1 MSQRLISLSA
11 DLKRLRDEGYE
22 VEIQSAHLL
31 VRGVPYVNSRRE
43 IARGI
48 LVSTLT
54 LAGDTTRVPETH
66 IAHFIGA
73 HPCNADGSE
82 IAQIKHASNRTVLGT
97 DLTVDHSFSSK
108 PLSGAYQDYY
118 EKMTTYATILSS
130 PAHSI
135 DPTATPKTF
144 AVVTGNEEESVFA
157 YLDTASSRAGTGGL
171 VTRLAEDRIAIVG
184 AGGTG
189 SYVVDLV
196 AKTPVREIHMFDGD
210 RLLQHNAFR
219 APGAASIDQ
228 LKNAPYKVEHLKN
241 IYSAMHRGIVAH
253 PYNVTAENVGELAGM
268 SFVFICIDG
277 GFKKKAI
284 IEKLEELGV
293 PFIDTGM
300 GVELGDDGLMGLIRV
315 TTSTPNKRN
324 HFRDRV
330 TFADAVGD
338 DLYRNNI
345 QIAELNA
352 YNAALAVIKWKKLRG
367 FYLDLDHEHHST
379 YVISGNTIIN
389 DDKS

>member
-1 MSQRLISLSA
+1 
-11 DLKRLRDEGYE
+11 LKRLRDDGFDL
-22 VEIQSAHLL
+22 EIRSAHLL
-31 VRGVPYVNSRRE
+31 VRGVPYVNSRRQ

-54 LAGDTTRVPETH
+54 LAGDTTRAPETH
-66 IAHFIGA
+66 IASFIGE

-82 IAQIKHASNRTVLGT
+82 IAQIKHASDRMVLGT

-118 EKMTTYATILSS
+118 EKMSTYVAILSS

-135 DPTATPKTF
+135 DPTTTAKTF
-144 AVVTGNEEESVFA
+144 AVVTATEEASVFA

-171 VTRLAEDRIAIVG
+171 VTKLAQDRIAIIG

-189 SYVVDLV
+189 SYLIDLM
-196 AKTPVREIHMFDGD
+196 AKTPVREIHLFDGD

-228 LKNAPYKVEHLKN
+228 LKNAPYKVEYLKD
-241 IYSAMHRGIVAH
+241 IYSAMHRGIFAH
-253 PYNVTAENVGELAGM
+253 PYNVTADNIGELAGM
-268 SFVFICIDG
+268 SFVFMSIDG
-277 GFKKKAI
+277 GFKKKAVV
-284 IEKLEELGV
+284 EKLEELGIA
-293 PFIDTGM
+293 FIDTGM
-300 GVELGDDGLMGLIRV
+300 GVELGDDGLMGLVRV
-315 TTSTPNKRN
+315 TTSSANKRE
-324 HFRDRV
+324 HFRSRV
-330 TFADAVGD
+330 TFADAAGD

-352 YNAALAVIKWKKLRG
+352 LNATLAVIKWKKLRG
-367 FYLDLDHEHHST
+367 FYLDLDREYHAT
-379 YVISGNTIIN
+379 YVVSGNAMIN
-389 DDKS
+389 DDRL